1 MQRIGKYA
9 EHLCTATIQL
19 QLNQIPMKNSKT
31 IQQTWRQQKAIL
43 KAKFLA
49 LTEADF
55 EYEDGRGFDFINT
68 IVKIG
73 KGKNIAVSNS

>member
-1 MQRIGKYA
+1 
-9 EHLCTATIQL
+9 
-19 QLNQIPMKNSKT
+19 MKNSKT
-31 IQQTWRQQKAIL
+31 IQQTWKQQKAIL

-68 IVKIG
+68 FVKIG
-73 KGKNIAVSNS
+73 KGKKVAIAH